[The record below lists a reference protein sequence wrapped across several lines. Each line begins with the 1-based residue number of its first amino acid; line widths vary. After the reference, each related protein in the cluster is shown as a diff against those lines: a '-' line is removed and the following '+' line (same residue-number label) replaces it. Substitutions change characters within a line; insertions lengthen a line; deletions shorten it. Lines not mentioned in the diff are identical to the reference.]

1 MYELRSE
8 VLRDC
13 ISFDFTMCLYENLQQ
28 LLQTI
33 VYELKWICTVQQ
45 QQKKIKTKHRPITYI
60 FLILKFVFI
69 RKNITNFYILSQV
82 FLYIVCTG
90 TDLIGM
96 YVGMCFFFQKC
107 YNLKVYRVQV
117 CRVPSISMVVLT

>member
-1 MYELRSE
+1 MFVRK
-8 VLRDC
+8 
-13 ISFDFTMCLYENLQQ
+13 FT
-28 LLQTI
+28 TI
-33 VYELKWICTVQQ
+33 VTNNSVRIKVNMYCTTTTT
-45 QQKKIKTKHRPITYI
+45 KKIKTKHRPITYI

-96 YVGMCFFFQKC
+96 YVGMCFFFK
-107 YNLKVYRVQV
+107 NVT
-117 CRVPSISMVVLT
+117 I